1 MAGKNTIFVVETI
14 IITFLLLN
22 IIEVFSDDLV
32 PIPADKSQLNSWF
45 EANVK
50 PLDARKDTLD
60 PALVAAEANKTIIK
74 VSYFRNFHSR
84 LFIKIQK

>member
-1 MAGKNTIFVVETI
+1 MTGKNTIFVVETI
-14 IITFLLLN
+14 IITILFFN
-22 IIEVFSDDLV
+22 AIRVFSDDSIL
-32 PIPADKSQLNSWF
+32 IPADKLQLNSWF

-74 VSYFRNFHSR
+74 VISIFV
-84 LFIKIQK
+84 

>member
-1 MAGKNTIFVVETI
+1 MSRKNTIFVLETI
-14 IITFLLLN
+14 VLTILLF
-22 IIEVFSDDLV
+22 IPRVFSDDLI

-60 PALVAAEANKTIIK
+60 PALVAAEANKTIVK
-74 VSYFRNFHSR
+74 VSCFHNFQFRS
-84 LFIKIQK
+84 FINIQK